1 MILSSNASF
10 NINTLRFLCWV
21 PKQRPLVVSWYHA
34 LNCEIESISNILA
47 FGQNASS
54 LCVSEEGEFQ
64 PSQRHTLHCA
74 VSVGLL
80 ILSAIKMY
88 PACIALHDTALKEA
102 IPWALSVWLFFFF
115 NEISHFY
122 SFILYITIFFPAFLC
137 ACMHMTSIRWIK
149 SNALIPSQTRPLH
162 HERSEI
168 PGVRKHV
175 PLHVIQG
182 DGKPRN
188 NRICST
194 KLLFTQSPKSI
205 SCETIWIQQKKKKKN
220 SFCPFFS
227 IENNAVASNQIILKK
242 KKLWLIHVAKDL
254 TFCGQVSIKLHHVT
268 ENMIWDVV
276 LLCPWCHIYCTICSR
291 WDVYPQDYM

>member
-1 MILSSNASF
+1 MTQHLKKPF
-10 NINTLRFLCWV
+10 PELWV
-21 PKQRPLVVSWYHA
+21 
-34 LNCEIESISNILA
+34 CD
-47 FGQNASS
+47 
-54 LCVSEEGEFQ
+54 C
-64 PSQRHTLHCA
+64 
-74 VSVGLL
+74 
-80 ILSAIKMY
+80 
-88 PACIALHDTALKEA
+88 
-102 IPWALSVWLFFFF
+102 FFF

-205 SCETIWIQQKKKKKN
+205 SCETIWIQQKKKN

-242 KKLWLIHVAKDL
+242 INYGSFMLQKLLPFVARSL
-254 TFCGQVSIKLHHVT
+254 
-268 ENMIWDVV
+268 
-276 LLCPWCHIYCTICSR
+276 
-291 WDVYPQDYM
+291 